1 MFFFSVPECS
11 DGLCCKLTEVC
22 GKPRSLAWALE
33 RGKEDEFSIPRD
45 SLNLIK
51 RIGGGQFADVWLG
64 KLHLCTSFVLTICPN
79 MLEQMM

>member
-1 MFFFSVPECS
+1 MQISKKHSVTSIENKCFLYVTES
-11 DGLCCKLTEVC
+11 ADGLCCKLTQVC

-45 SLNLIK
+45 SLNLVK

-64 KLHLCTSFVLTICPN
+64 KYI
-79 MLEQMM
+79 